1 MLVVASVGRGP
12 RRDQVVA
19 ACLAGAVV
27 VVVGY
32 ASGIGLKT
40 TAASGPAPSD
50 QPPAQAAP
58 APQPVL
64 PNGELPPPGA
74 VQPMPPVP
82 GGGIPPVDAPP
93 PAAPV
98 TDLPPGEV
106 PPPTGDIP
114 QPSGD
119 PMPPAPPD
127 TPPQT
132 PPETPPPTG
141 TPTCRPGAV
150 QPVLDTVSG
159 LPLVGG
165 LTTGLAVTG
174 PDGLLATLIGSC
186 PAVPGQPAG
195 SPAPAAI
202 PSSGG

>member
-1 MLVVASVGRGP
+1 MLVVASVGRE
-12 RRDQVVA
+12 QVVA

-40 TAASGPAPSD
+40 TAASGPVALD
-50 QPPAQAAP
+50 QAPAQAAP

-98 TDLPPGEV
+98 ADAPSGEV
-106 PPPTGDIP
+106 PPPTGEIP

-119 PMPPAPPD
+119 PMPPAPPE

-132 PPETPPPTG
+132 PTGTPPPSG
-141 TPTCRPGAV
+141 TPTCQPGAV

-159 LPLVGG
+159 LPLIGG
-165 LTTGLAVTG
+165 LTTGIGVTG
-174 PDGLLATLIGSC
+174 PDGLLSTILGSC
-186 PAVPGQPAG
+186 PPVQ
-195 SPAPAAI
+195 PAAI

>member
-1 MLVVASVGRGP
+1 MLVVASAGL

-40 TAASGPAPSD
+40 TVATGPAASD
-50 QPPAQAAP
+50 QAPAQAVP
-58 APQPVL
+58 APQQPP
-64 PNGELPPPGA
+64 PNGELPPMASVP
-74 VQPMPPVP
+74 PMPPMPDGGPPP
-82 GGGIPPVDAPP
+82 GDL

-98 TDLPPGEV
+98 ADAPTSDVAV
-106 PPPTGDIP
+106 PTMENP

-119 PMPPAPPD
+119 PVPPG

-132 PPETPPPTG
+132 PPSTTA
-141 TPTCRPGAV
+141 PTCQPGAV
-150 QPVLDTVSG
+150 QPVLDTAGG

-165 LTTGLAVTG
+165 LTAGAGVTG
-174 PDGLLATLIGSC
+174 PNGLLATLIGFC
-186 PAVPGQPAG
+186 PTAPGTPAQLPGAVPLPPAATA
-195 SPAPAAI
+195 SAAI
-202 PSSGG
+202 PASGG

>member
-1 MLVVASVGRGP
+1 MLVVASVGRGS

-40 TAASGPAPSD
+40 TAASSPVAPD

-74 VQPMPPVP
+74 VQPMPPMP

-93 PAAPV
+93 PAEPV
-98 TDLPPGEV
+98 ADVPSGEI
-106 PPPTGDIP
+106 PPPTGDIL
-114 QPSGD
+114 QPTGD
-119 PMPPAPPD
+119 PMPPAPPE

-132 PPETPPPTG
+132 PTGTPPPTE
-141 TPTCRPGAV
+141 TPTCQPSAV

-174 PDGLLATLIGSC
+174 PDGLLSTIIGSC
-186 PAVPGQPAG
+186 PAAPAQPA
-195 SPAPAAI
+195 APPAI